1 MRLTKSARK
10 LSKEDFSSNKFWKKL
25 SKHAK
30 TIGKEA
36 VEKALLLYYAAQSPD
51 TPEWAKGVIYSA
63 LVYLVVPTD
72 AVPDFIP
79 VVGYT
84 DDLGVVALALT
95 TIAVHI
101 TEEVRRMAEAKLKE
115 IFGDDY

>member
-1 MRLTKSARK
+1 MILTKSAPN
-10 LSKEDFSSNKFWKKL
+10 LSKESFSSKKFWKKL

-79 VVGYT
+79 VAGYT
-84 DDLGVVALALT
+84 DDLGVVAVALV
-95 TIAVHI
+95 TIATHI
-101 TEEVRRMAEAKLKE
+101 TEEVKRKAKAKLKE
-115 IFGDDY
+115 IFGDD